1 MISSTASRPSA
12 AVTAVASEL
21 APARSPRGGPWARLR
36 RWADKRFYA
45 LATVPALLVITGVV
59 ALPLVVGIY
68 LSFTDYTPLS
78 PSFAWAGL
86 VNYDNILHN
95 SQIHVTI
102 NNTVIYAGAGIV
114 FQMLFGLAA
123 ALLLARPLRRMAIFR
138 VIYMMPLMVPGVAS
152 AVTWS
157 VLFNTSNGWV
167 NYFFSLV
174 GLPKLNWTGDP
185 HTAMPTVLIASAW
198 TGIPVIS
205 IILLAGLLAL
215 PREPFEAA
223 KIDGASSLRTLW
235 HITLPGLRPVIAF
248 AALFQLVNLFR
259 EFALFQIVTGGGPG
273 LATNVLNF
281 YVYQTTFVFGEL
293 GLGAAMAVVLVVVM
307 AIPLIIIYKLS
318 GRGR

>member
-1 MISSTASRPSA
+1 MISSSARPVTSLSAVPVPTATSQP
-12 AVTAVASEL
+12 
-21 APARSPRGGPWARLR
+21 SPRGPWAGLR
-36 RWADKRFYA
+36 RWVDKRFYV
-45 LATVPALLVITGVV
+45 LATLPALLVITGVV
-59 ALPLVVGIY
+59 AVPLVVGIY

-86 VNYDNILHN
+86 INYDNILHN

-138 VIYMMPLMVPGVAS
+138 VVYMMPLMVPGVAS

-167 NYFFSLV
+167 NYFLSLL
-174 GLPKLNWTGDP
+174 GIPKLNWAGNP
-185 HTAMPTVLIASAW
+185 HSAMPTVLIASAW
-198 TGIPVIS
+198 TGVPVIS

-215 PREPFEAA
+215 PREPWEAA

-293 GLGAAMAVVLVVVM
+293 GLGAAMAVVLVVMM